1 MESKKSVHDLAAMY
15 HTDIRGLAELAG
27 VDPAHL
33 ESVASG
39 KAEMTAEELIRLSK
53 LTGLD
58 PEAIAFQHQ

>member
-1 MESKKSVHDLAAMY
+1 MY
-15 HTDIRGLAELAG
+15 RTDIRGLAELAG
-27 VDPAHL
+27 VDPTHL
-33 ESVASG
+33 ESAASG